1 MRIVRTMGAPQV
13 FWLAVGLVLVG
24 FAAVG
29 QAQHLVIGLDNK
41 LDIDDAGKQ
50 VPRPPGK
57 DAVVIVD
64 ITNREA
70 PRIVGSLPLMNS
82 LLGPPTNLAVTPN
95 DHVALVA
102 NSVEWV
108 AEGATWKPV
117 PDNKLFVIDLQAS
130 PPKLVETVTVGKQ
143 PSGMAINKA
152 GTLVLVANRA
162 DSSVTVAT
170 ITGTQVK
177 VINTITFPAGD
188 EAAAV
193 AITPDSR
200 HALVARYKAHKLA
213 VLDIDGESVTYN
225 NQDLPAGLLPYN
237 VQITPDGHLAMV
249 TAGTS
254 DGHVDAMPVY
264 DLTATPWRV
273 IDWVVVGDGPEGLT
287 ISPTGKLAVPV
298 LINGSAAAKTA
309 WYYHKG
315 ALAVLAIDGKKVTRV
330 GEVEVGR
337 LPEGVA
343 FSPDGTY
350 LYVANDLDDD
360 LWTFQVHGTTLTR
373 VGSALKLPGHP
384 ASMRSSV
391 P

>member
-1 MRIVRTMGAPQV
+1 
-13 FWLAVGLVLVG
+13 VLVG
-24 FAAVG
+24 LAAVG

-41 LDIDDAGKQ
+41 IDIDDSGKQ

-57 DAVVIVD
+57 DAVLIVD
-64 ITNREA
+64 IHRREA
-70 PRIVGSLPLMNS
+70 PRIVGTLPLMNS
-82 LLGPPTNLAVTPN
+82 LLGPPTNLAITPD

-102 NSVEWV
+102 NSVVWV
-108 AEGATWKPV
+108 EDGGTWKPA
-117 PDNKLFVIDLQAS
+117 PDTKLFVIDLQAD
-130 PPKLVETVTVGKQ
+130 PPTLVETVTVGKQ
-143 PSGMAINKA
+143 PSGMALNKA
-152 GTLVLVANRA
+152 GTLVLIANRA

-170 ITGTQVK
+170 LTGTQIK

-188 EAAAV
+188 EPASV
-193 AITPDSR
+193 AITPDAK
-200 HALVARYKAHKLA
+200 HALVARYKANKLA
-213 VLDIDGESVTYN
+213 VLDIDGDTVTYN
-225 NQDLPAGLLPYN
+225 KQELPAGLLPYN
-237 VQITPDGHLAMV
+237 VQITPDGHLALV
-249 TAGTS
+249 TAGTP

-287 ISPTGKLAVPV
+287 ISPTGQLAVAV
-298 LINGSAAAKTA
+298 LINGSAAAKNA

-315 ALAVLAIDGKKVTRV
+315 ALALLAINGTKVTRV

-343 FSPDGTY
+343 FSPEGTY

-360 LWTFQVHGTTLTR
+360 LWTFKVEGTTLTR
-373 VGSALKLPGHP
+373 VGQPLKLPGHP

>member
-1 MRIVRTMGAPQV
+1 MRIVHTLGAPRA
-13 FWLAVGLVLVG
+13 FWLAVGLMLVG
-24 FAAVG
+24 CIAVG
-29 QAQHLVIGLDNK
+29 HAQHLVIGLDNK
-41 LDIDDAGKQ
+41 IDIDDAGKQ
-50 VPRPPGK
+50 VSRPPGK

-64 ITNREA
+64 ISHREA
-70 PRIVGSLPLMNS
+70 PRIVGTLPLMNS
-82 LLGPPTNLAVTPN
+82 LLGPPTNLAITP
-95 DHVALVA
+95 DDQVALVA

-108 AEGATWKPV
+108 EDAGTWKPT

-130 PPKLVETVTVGKQ
+130 PPTLVETVTVGKQ

-152 GTLVLVANRA
+152 GTLILIANRA
-162 DSSVTVAT
+162 DHSVTVAT
-170 ITGTQVK
+170 RTGTQVK

-188 EAAAV
+188 EPSSV
-193 AITPDSR
+193 AITPDAT
-200 HALVARYKAHKLA
+200 HALVALYKAYKLA
-213 VLDIDGESVTYN
+213 VLDIKGDTVTYN
-225 NQDLPAGLLPYN
+225 KQDLPAGLLPYN
-237 VQITPDGHLAMV
+237 VQITPDGHLALV
-249 TAGTS
+249 TTGTT
-254 DGHVDAMPVY
+254 DGHVDTMPVY

-273 IDWVVVGDGPEGLT
+273 SDWVVVGDGSEGLS
-287 ISPTGKLAVPV
+287 ISPTGKLVVLV

-337 LPEGVA
+337 LPEGAA

-350 LYVANDLDDD
+350 LYVANYLDDD
-360 LWTFQVHGTTLTR
+360 LWTFKVEGTTLTR
-373 VGSALKLPGHP
+373 VGQALKLPGHP

>member
-1 MRIVRTMGAPQV
+1 MRIIQTLGVPQV
-13 FWLAVGLVLVG
+13 LWLAVGLALVG
-24 FAAVG
+24 LAAVS

-41 LDIDDAGKQ
+41 IDIDEAGKQ

-64 ITNREA
+64 IAQRAA
-70 PRIVGSLPLMNS
+70 PRIVSTVPLMNS
-82 LLGPPTNLAVTPN
+82 LLGPPTNLAITP
-95 DHVALVA
+95 DDRVALVA

-108 AEGATWKPV
+108 EDGGTWKPA
-117 PDNKLFVIDLQAS
+117 PDNKLFVIDLQAR
-130 PPKLVETVTVGKQ
+130 PPTLVETVTVGKQ

-152 GTLVLVANRA
+152 GTLVLIANRA

-170 ITGTQVK
+170 RTGTQVK
-177 VINTITFPAGD
+177 VIKTLTFPAGD
-188 EAAAV
+188 EPASV
-193 AITPDSR
+193 AITPDTK
-200 HALVARYKAHKLA
+200 HALVARYKANKLA
-213 VLDIDGESVTYN
+213 VLDIEGETVTDN
-225 NQDLPAGLLPYN
+225 KQELPAGLLPYN
-237 VQITPDGHLAMV
+237 VQITPDGHVALV
-249 TAGTS
+249 TAGTP

-298 LINGSAAAKTA
+298 LIKGSAAAKTA
-309 WYYHKG
+309 WYYHTG
-315 ALAVLAIDGKKVTRV
+315 ALAVLAIDGTKVTRV

-350 LYVANDLDDD
+350 LYVANYLDDD
-360 LWTFQVHGTTLTR
+360 LWTFKVEGTTLTR
-373 VGSALKLPGHP
+373 VGQALKLPGHP

>member
-1 MRIVRTMGAPQV
+1 MHFARTLV
-13 FWLAVGLVLVG
+13 VHRSFWLAVGLWLAG

-41 LDIDDAGKQ
+41 IDFTDAGQQ
-50 VPRPPGK
+50 VPRPPGT

-64 ITNREA
+64 ITHREQ
-70 PRIVGSLPLMNS
+70 PRIVGTLPLMNS
-82 LLGPPTNLAVTPN
+82 LLGPPTNLAVAP
-95 DHVALVA
+95 DERVALVA

-108 AEGATWKPV
+108 EDGGTWKPV
-117 PDNKLFVIDLQAS
+117 PDNKLFVIDLQVS
-130 PPKLVETVTVGKQ
+130 PPTLVETVTVGKQ

-152 GTLVLVANRA
+152 GTLVLIAHRA

-170 ITGTQVK
+170 LKGTQVK
-177 VINTITFPAGD
+177 VVNTITFPAGD

-193 AITPDSR
+193 AITPDSQ
-200 HALVARYKAHKLA
+200 HALVARYKARKLA
-213 VLDIDGESVTYN
+213 VLDIDGETVTYN
-225 NQDLPAGLLPYN
+225 KQDLPAGLLPYN

-254 DGHVDAMPVY
+254 DGHVDVMPVY

-273 IDWVVVGDGPEGLT
+273 IDWVVVGDGPEGFT

-298 LINGSAAAKTA
+298 LINGSAAAKNA

-330 GEVEVGR
+330 GESRWGACRRASRSVLR
-337 LPEGVA
+337 A
-343 FSPDGTY
+343 TISM
-350 LYVANDLDDD
+350 
-360 LWTFQVHGTTLTR
+360 WRTTSTTTC
-373 VGSALKLPGHP
+373 GPLKWK
-384 ASMRSSV
+384 V
-391 P
+391 PR

>member
-1 MRIVRTMGAPQV
+1 MRIVHTMGVPRA

-24 FAAVG
+24 CIAVG

-41 LDIDDAGKQ
+41 IDIDDAGKQ

-64 ITNREA
+64 ISHREA
-70 PRIVGSLPLMNS
+70 PRIVGTLPLMNS
-82 LLGPPTNLAVTPN
+82 LLGPPTNLAVTP
-95 DHVALVA
+95 DEHVALVA
-102 NSVEWV
+102 NSVAWV
-108 AEGATWKPV
+108 EEGVTWKPA
-117 PDNKLFVIDLQAS
+117 PDNKLFVIDLQAR
-130 PPKLVETVTVGKQ
+130 PPALVETVTVGQQ

-152 GTLVLVANRA
+152 GTLVLIANRA

-170 ITGTQVK
+170 ITGTHVK

-193 AITPDSR
+193 AITPDAK

-213 VLDIDGESVTYN
+213 VLDIDGETVTYN
-225 NQDLPAGLLPYN
+225 KQDLPAGLLPYN
-237 VQITPDGHLAMV
+237 VQITPDGHLALV

-264 DLTATPWRV
+264 DLTTTPWRV

-298 LINGSAAAKTA
+298 LINGSAAAKNA

-337 LPEGVA
+337 LPEGAA

-360 LWTFQVHGTTLTR
+360 LWTFKVEGTTLTR
-373 VGSALKLPGHP
+373 VGQALKLPGHP

>member
-1 MRIVRTMGAPQV
+1 MRIVHTMGAPRA

-41 LDIDDAGKQ
+41 IDIDDAGKQ

-57 DAVVIVD
+57 DAVLIVD
-64 ITNREA
+64 IHSREA
-70 PRIVGSLPLMNS
+70 PRIVGTLPLMNS
-82 LLGPPTNLAVTPN
+82 LLGPPTNLAITPD

-108 AEGATWKPV
+108 EDGGTWKPA

-152 GTLVLVANRA
+152 GTLVLIANRA

-177 VINTITFPAGD
+177 VINTLTFPAGD
-188 EAAAV
+188 EVAAV
-193 AITPDSR
+193 AMTPDAK

-213 VLDIDGESVTYN
+213 VLDIDGETVTYN
-225 NQDLPAGLLPYN
+225 KQDLPAGLLPYN
-237 VQITPDGHLAMV
+237 VQITPAGHLAMV
-249 TAGTS
+249 TTGTS

-273 IDWVVVGDGPEGLT
+273 SDWVVVGDGPEGLT

-298 LINGSAAAKTA
+298 LINGSAAAKNA

-315 ALAVLAIDGKKVTRV
+315 ALALLAIDGKKVTRV

-343 FSPDGTY
+343 FSPEGTY

-360 LWTFQVHGTTLTR
+360 LWTFKVEGTTLTR
-373 VGSALKLPGHP
+373 VGQPLKLPGHP

>member
-1 MRIVRTMGAPQV
+1 
-13 FWLAVGLVLVG
+13 
-24 FAAVG
+24 
-29 QAQHLVIGLDNK
+29 
-41 LDIDDAGKQ
+41 
-50 VPRPPGK
+50 
-57 DAVVIVD
+57 
-64 ITNREA
+64 
-70 PRIVGSLPLMNS
+70 MNS
-82 LLGPPTNLAVTPN
+82 LLGPPTNLAITPD

-102 NSVEWV
+102 NSVAWV
-108 AEGATWKPV
+108 EEGGTWKPA
-117 PDNKLFVIDLQAS
+117 PDNKLFVIDLQAN
-130 PPKLVETVTVGKQ
+130 PPTLVETVTVGKQ

-152 GTLVLVANRA
+152 GTLVLIANRA
-162 DSSVTVAT
+162 DSSLTVAT
-170 ITGTQVK
+170 RTGTRVK

-188 EAAAV
+188 EPAAV
-193 AITPDSR
+193 AMTPDAK
-200 HALVARYKAHKLA
+200 HALVARYRANKLA
-213 VLDIDGESVTYN
+213 VLDIEGETVTYN
-225 NQDLPAGLLPYN
+225 KQDLPAGLLPYN

-298 LINGSAAAKTA
+298 LINGSAAAKNA

-315 ALAVLAIDGKKVTRV
+315 ALAVLAIDGKKVTRMS
-330 GEVEVGR
+330 EVEVGR
-337 LPEGVA
+337 LPEGAA

-360 LWTFQVHGTTLTR
+360 LWTFKVEGTTLTR
-373 VGSALKLPGHP
+373 VGQALRLPGHP

>member
-1 MRIVRTMGAPQV
+1 MRIVHTMGAPRA
-13 FWLAVGLVLVG
+13 FWLAVGLVLIG
-24 FAAVG
+24 CIAVG
-29 QAQHLVIGLDNK
+29 HAQHLVIGLDNK
-41 LDIDDAGKQ
+41 IDIDDAGKQ
-50 VPRPPGK
+50 VSRPPGK

-64 ITNREA
+64 ISHREA
-70 PRIVGSLPLMNS
+70 PRIVGTLPLMNS
-82 LLGPPTNLAVTPN
+82 LLGPSTNLAITP
-95 DHVALVA
+95 DEQVALVA

-108 AEGATWKPV
+108 EDSGTWKPT
-117 PDNKLFVIDLQAS
+117 PDNKLFVINLQAS
-130 PPKLVETVTVGKQ
+130 PPTLVETVTVGKQ

-152 GTLVLVANRA
+152 GTLILIANRA
-162 DSSVTVAT
+162 DHSVTVAT
-170 ITGTQVK
+170 RTGTQVK

-188 EAAAV
+188 EPSSV
-193 AITPDSR
+193 AITPDAT
-200 HALVARYKAHKLA
+200 HALVALYKAHKLA
-213 VLDIDGESVTYN
+213 VLDIHGDTVTYN
-225 NQDLPAGLLPYN
+225 KQDLPAGLLPYN
-237 VQITPDGHLAMV
+237 VQITPDGHLALV
-249 TAGTS
+249 TTGTT

-273 IDWVVVGDGPEGLT
+273 SDWVVVGDGPEGLT

-337 LPEGVA
+337 LPEGAA

-350 LYVANDLDDD
+350 LYVGNYLDDD
-360 LWTFQVHGTTLTR
+360 LWTFKVEGTTLTR
-373 VGSALKLPGHP
+373 VGQALKLPGHP

>member
-1 MRIVRTMGAPQV
+1 VTV
-13 FWLAVGLVLVG
+13 S
-24 FAAVG
+24 

-41 LDIDDAGKQ
+41 NDIDEAGKQ
-50 VPRPPGK
+50 VRRPPGK

-64 ITNREA
+64 IAQRDA
-70 PRIVGSLPLMNS
+70 PRIVGTLPLMNS
-82 LLGPPTNLAVTPN
+82 ILGPPTNLAITP
-95 DHVALVA
+95 DERVALVA

-108 AEGATWKPV
+108 EEGDTWKPV
-117 PDNKLFVIDLQAS
+117 PDNKLFVIDLQAN
-130 PPKLVETVTVGKQ
+130 PPKLVATVTVGQQ
-143 PSGMAINKA
+143 PSGMAINKT
-152 GTLVLVANRA
+152 GTLVLIANRA

-170 ITGTQVK
+170 RTGPQVT

-188 EAAAV
+188 EPAAV
-193 AITPDSR
+193 AITPDSK
-200 HALVARYKAHKLA
+200 HALVARSKANKLA
-213 VLDIDGESVTYN
+213 VLDIEGETVTYAK
-225 NQDLPAGLLPYN
+225 QDLPAGVLPYN
-237 VQITPDGHLAMV
+237 VQITPDGHVALV

-273 IDWVVVGDGPEGLT
+273 SDWVVVGDGPEGLA

-309 WYYHKG
+309 WYYHTG
-315 ALAVLAIDGKKVTRV
+315 ALAVLAIDGTKVTRV
-330 GEVEVGR
+330 GEVAVGR

-343 FSPDGTY
+343 FSPDGAY
-350 LYVANDLDDD
+350 LYVANYLDDD
-360 LWTFQVHGTTLTR
+360 LWTFKVEGTTLTR
-373 VGSALKLPGHP
+373 VGQALKLPGHP

>member
-1 MRIVRTMGAPQV
+1 MRIVHTMGASRA

-24 FAAVG
+24 WVTVS

-41 LDIDDAGKQ
+41 IDIDEAGKQ
-50 VPRPPGK
+50 VSRPPGK

-64 ITNREA
+64 ISNREA
-70 PRIVGSLPLMNS
+70 PRVVGTLPLMNS
-82 LLGPPTNLAVTPN
+82 LLGPPTNLAVTP
-95 DHVALVA
+95 DDRVALVA
-102 NSVEWV
+102 NSVSWV
-108 AEGATWKPV
+108 EEGGTWKPA

-130 PPKLVETVTVGKQ
+130 PPTLVETVTVGQQ

-152 GTLVLVANRA
+152 GTLVLIANRA

-170 ITGTQVK
+170 LTGTHVK
-177 VINTITFPAGD
+177 VINTIAFPAGD
-188 EAAAV
+188 EVAAV
-193 AITPDSR
+193 AITPDAK
-200 HALVARYKAHKLA
+200 HALVARYKANKLS
-213 VLDIDGESVTYN
+213 VLDIDGENVTYN
-225 NQDLPAGLLPYN
+225 KQDLPTGLLPYN

-264 DLTATPWRV
+264 DLTVTPWRV
-273 IDWVVVGDGPEGLT
+273 IDWVVVGDGPEGFT

-298 LINGSAAAKTA
+298 LINGSAAAKDA

-315 ALAVLAIDGKKVTRV
+315 ALALLAIDGKKVTRV

-337 LPEGVA
+337 LPEGAA
-343 FSPDGTY
+343 FSPEGRY
-350 LYVANDLDDD
+350 LYIANDLDDD
-360 LWTFQVHGTTLTR
+360 LWTFRVEGTTLTR
-373 VGSALKLPGHP
+373 VGQALKLPGHP
-384 ASMRSSV
+384 ASMRSSA

>member
-1 MRIVRTMGAPQV
+1 MRIVHTMGAPRA

-24 FAAVG
+24 LAAVG

-41 LDIDDAGKQ
+41 IDIDDAGKQ

-57 DAVVIVD
+57 DAVPIVD
-64 ITNREA
+64 IHSREA
-70 PRIVGSLPLMNS
+70 PRIVGTLPLMNS
-82 LLGPPTNLAVTPN
+82 LLGPPTNLAITPD

-108 AEGATWKPV
+108 EDGGTWKPA

-130 PPKLVETVTVGKQ
+130 PPTLVETVTVGKQ

-152 GTLVLVANRA
+152 GTLVLIANRA

-188 EAAAV
+188 EVAAV
-193 AITPDSR
+193 AMTPDAK

-213 VLDIDGESVTYN
+213 VLDIDGETVTYN
-225 NQDLPAGLLPYN
+225 KQDLPAGLLPYN
-237 VQITPDGHLAMV
+237 VQITPDGHLALV

-264 DLTATPWRV
+264 DMTATPWCV

-298 LINGSAAAKTA
+298 LINGSAAAKNA

-315 ALAVLAIDGKKVTRV
+315 ALALLAIDGKKVTRV

-337 LPEGVA
+337 LPESVA
-343 FSPDGTY
+343 FSPEGTY
-350 LYVANDLDDD
+350 LYIANDLDDD
-360 LWTFQVHGTTLTR
+360 LWTFKVEGTTLTR
-373 VGSALKLPGHP
+373 VGQPLKLPGHP